1 MGGQGFVLLYR
12 RLLIAIT
19 LGLWV
24 GLVVPDEAL
33 TPPRGQTFTAAD
45 TSLALIYPAPV
56 ETPATG
62 TPDVLLC
69 ALRDAL
75 IKPSPANAMIPY
87 LVESWTKSTDSPST
101 AFKRREGLMFHNEV
115 MGLHRLRSPSTEPW
129 PDMLANYGTP
139 ATGVAGVVLKQYRE
153 YVEDDGFNKHP
164 KRKEVVARHLRCGEA
179 FPVDSGQ
186 SS

>member
-1 MGGQGFVLLYR
+1 MGGQEFVLLYR

-24 GLVVPDEAL
+24 GLFVPDEAM

-62 TPDVLLC
+62 TPDILLY

-75 IKPSPANAMIPY
+75 IKSSPANAMTPY
-87 LVESWTKSTDSPST
+87 LVESRTKSADGPSM
-101 AFKRREGLMFHNEV
+101 AFKWCGGLTFPNEV
-115 MGLHRLRSPSTEPW
+115 MGLHRVCSHSTEPW
-129 PDMLANYGTP
+129 PDFLAYDGTP
-139 ATGVAGVVLKQYRE
+139 ATGVAWIVVKHYRKQVR
-153 YVEDDGFNKHP
+153 DDGLKKNP
-164 KRKEVVARHLRCGEA
+164 KRKEVVAPHSRRAEA
-179 FPVDSGQ
+179 FPVDSG
-186 SS
+186 